1 VKTIGK
7 KDKAVIKAFT
17 ERRALDGHKL
27 TTNGTKLDLVGL
39 GGSDIA
45 HWKGD
50 KIHFPG
56 HHGSR
61 SGQLVER
68 AIARAAAKNDLYNGR
83 GYNPSSTALA
93 RRRNPARRKPNARM
107 SVDKM
112 AAIGLG
118 VVGAGIGL
126 VSTLAA
132 QGVTKTWKRVL
143 VGTIAGG
150 GTGAVIG
157 ALVPKRV
164 GNPATNPLGMLS
176 AVAAGTVLALVPV
189 AVAAKVALP
198 KAAGRSMPPTV
209 RAKMGEH
216 AVEIYR
222 NGPTWAWRAAELDM
236 AGAGDTR
243 RDAII
248 NAYSELVVQ
257 NLTPADRVTLD
268 FYPEQYQLQV
278 LVTDTGGWTWSTI
291 GGQGGD
297 AQSRGDALIHALDWV
312 DDNSEID

>member
-1 VKTIGK
+1 
-7 KDKAVIKAFT
+7 
-17 ERRALDGHKL
+17 
-27 TTNGTKLDLVGL
+27 
-39 GGSDIA
+39 
-45 HWKGD
+45 
-50 KIHFPG
+50 
-56 HHGSR
+56 
-61 SGQLVER
+61 
-68 AIARAAAKNDLYNGR
+68 
-83 GYNPSSTALA
+83 
-93 RRRNPARRKPNARM
+93 
-107 SVDKM
+107 
-112 AAIGLG
+112 
-118 VVGAGIGL
+118 
-126 VSTLAA
+126 
-132 QGVTKTWKRVL
+132 
-143 VGTIAGG
+143 
-150 GTGAVIG
+150 
-157 ALVPKRV
+157 
-164 GNPATNPLGMLS
+164 
-176 AVAAGTVLALVPV
+176 VPV